1 MEPVEEQQQ
10 AIAMDSGSLLRMKIV
25 VAASDRN
32 KKEARIVN
40 ISSPVQFSDIK
51 SSVLHYFPELE
62 KEDHVVGWVDE
73 EGDYVTVSS
82 DQELQLALA
91 ERKGRILKILVKIKK
106 NKKKEDEKC
115 PKIQIPRQYFA
126 NLRTVKESL
135 SSQGPVVV
143 HQQEDLEKMKRV
155 IKKHPG
161 IIFVMGDLKDKLGK
175 IGDNID
181 KLEVCGTKV
190 EKKIMKDGK
199 QKMMIDRIIPPA
211 KALSLL
217 NDHQDSNKDDS
228 KSLSVMFLPLI
239 PGRKKHH
246 CHVLGSWDGPGMICV
261 AFKRRGQQGQEQAMG
276 KERVVGKKETA
287 GSVDRNNKGE
297 EQDGDVQKAEPMIE
311 KKKKM
316 MIKKQRVNKKTRPTM
331 IKCKGDEPRKKA
343 DPAVCMVPRK
353 RMKMIASRIFSKIG
367 IM

>member
-10 AIAMDSGSLLRMKIV
+10 SIAMDSGSLLRMKIV

-91 ERKGRILKILVKIKK
+91 ERKGRMLKILVKIKK
-106 NKKKEDEKC
+106 NKKKEDEHC

-143 HQQEDLEKMKRV
+143 HHQEDLEKMKRF

-175 IGDNID
+175 IEDNID

-190 EKKIMKDGK
+190 EKKIY
-199 QKMMIDRIIPPA
+199 
-211 KALSLL
+211 
-217 NDHQDSNKDDS
+217 
-228 KSLSVMFLPLI
+228 
-239 PGRKKHH
+239 
-246 CHVLGSWDGPGMICV
+246 
-261 AFKRRGQQGQEQAMG
+261 
-276 KERVVGKKETA
+276 ERW
-287 GSVDRNNKGE
+287 
-297 EQDGDVQKAEPMIE
+297 KAE
-311 KKKKM
+311 
-316 MIKKQRVNKKTRPTM
+316 N
-331 IKCKGDEPRKKA
+331 D
-343 DPAVCMVPRK
+343 D
-353 RMKMIASRIFSKIG
+353 
-367 IM
+367 